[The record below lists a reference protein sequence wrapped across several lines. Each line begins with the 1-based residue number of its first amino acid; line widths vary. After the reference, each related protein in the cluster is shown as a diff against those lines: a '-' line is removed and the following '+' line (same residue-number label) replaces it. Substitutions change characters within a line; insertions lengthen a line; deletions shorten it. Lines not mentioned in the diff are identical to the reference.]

1 MKYYFYKKEKK
12 EIKPVEEE
20 ALNLEAKEKIEQLLK
35 EPEKH
40 NIPSWILRCDHVAL
54 FQSKGNLK
62 KANALYIVDKECVY
76 DMSNSLNDLSS
87 KEWLPETVTVFAQ
100 KGLGA
105 GSSEAKIERQ
115 HPAPYSFQDVARH
128 IRFFTKEGE
137 YVLDPFVGVGSTL
150 KAACV
155 ENRKGLGIELNPK
168 YAELA
173 KLRIETELPL
183 LMEYK
188 DQQKVECGDSLTVL
202 KTIEDDTFDF
212 VMTSPPYW
220 NILDTVDSKAKQREK
235 EELDTKYSDS
245 ENDLANI
252 PDYHDFLIKLSDV
265 FIECARTLKDG
276 KYLAIVVSDF
286 RKSDKYYMFHS
297 DLASMLEER
306 SSLVLKGI
314 KILYQ
319 RHKSIYPYGYPF
331 SFVPNVHHQYVLIL
345 RNEKGGKNGK
355 K

>member
-12 EIKPVEEE
+12 DIVPVVDEQV
-20 ALNLEAKEKIEQLLK
+20 NSEAKAKLEELLK
-35 EPEKH
+35 SPKEH
-40 NIPSWILRCDHVAL
+40 NIPSWILSCKEIAL
-54 FQSKGNLK
+54 FQSKGNLA
-62 KANALYIVDKECVY
+62 KANALYIADKECVY
-76 DMSNSLNDLSS
+76 DMGNTLNDLTS

-105 GSSEAKIERQ
+105 CSSEAQIEKL
-115 HPAPYSFQDVARH
+115 HPAPYSYQDVARH
-128 IRFFTKEGE
+128 IRFFTKEGD

-155 ENRKGLGIELNPK
+155 EGRRGLGIELNPK
-168 YAELA
+168 YAELS

-188 DQQKVECGDSLTVL
+188 NQQETICGDSLTVL
-202 KTIEDDTFDF
+202 KTLQDDTFDF

-220 NILDTVDSKAKQREK
+220 NILDTVDSKAKQRE
-235 EELDTKYSDS
+235 EAELDTKYSES

-252 PDYHDFLIKLSDV
+252 SDYNTFLGKLTDV
-265 FIECARTLKDG
+265 FIECGRVLKNG
-276 KYLAIVVSDF
+276 KYIAIVVSDF
-286 RKSDKYYMFHS
+286 RKSEKYYMFHS
-297 DLASMLEER
+297 DLAAMLEER
-306 SSLVLKGI
+306 SSFVLKGI

-331 SFVPNVHHQYVLIL
+331 SFVPNVHHQYILIL
-345 RNEKGGKNGK
+345 RNEKNGK

>member
-12 EIKPVEEE
+12 EIGPVED
-20 ALNLEAKEKIEQLLK
+20 ANLNAEAKAKLEELLK
-35 EPEKH
+35 EPANN
-40 NIPSWILRCDHVAL
+40 NIPSWILSCKEVAL
-54 FQSKGNLK
+54 FQSKGSLQ
-62 KANALYIVDKECVY
+62 KAGALYIVDKECVY
-76 DMSNSLNDLSS
+76 DMSNTLNDLPS

-105 GSSEAKIERQ
+105 GSSEAKIEKQ
-115 HPAPYSFQDVARH
+115 HPAPYSYQDVARH
-128 IRFFTKEGE
+128 IRFFTKEGD

-155 ENRKGLGIELNPK
+155 ENRRGLGIELNPK
-168 YAELA
+168 YAELSQ
-173 KLRIETELPL
+173 LRIENELPI

-188 DQQKVECGDSLTVL
+188 DKQETICGDSLEVL
-202 KTIEDDTFDF
+202 KTIDADTFDF
-212 VMTSPPYW
+212 VITSPPYW
-220 NILDTVDSKAKQREK
+220 NILDTVDNKAKQRE
-235 EELDTKYSDS
+235 EAELDTKYSES

-252 PDYHDFLIKLSDV
+252 PDYKTFLIKLTDV
-265 FIECARTLKDG
+265 FIECARVLKNG
-276 KYLAIVVSDF
+276 KYIAIVVSDF
-286 RKSDKYYMFHS
+286 RKSEKYYMFHS
-297 DLASMLEER
+297 DLAAMLEER
-306 SSLVLKGI
+306 SSFVLKGI

-345 RNEKGGKNGK
+345 RNEKNGK

>member
-12 EIKPVEEE
+12 EIVPVEDE
-20 ALNLEAKEKIEQLLK
+20 AVNSEAKARVKELLK
-35 EPEKH
+35 SPKEH
-40 NIPSWILRCDHVAL
+40 NIPSWILSCKDVAL
-54 FQSKGNLK
+54 FQSKGNLD
-62 KANALYIVDKECVY
+62 KANARYLVEKECVY
-76 DMSNSLNDLSS
+76 DMGNTLNDLPS

-105 GSSEAKIERQ
+105 GSSEAQIEKQ
-115 HPAPYSFQDVARH
+115 HPAPYSYQDVARH
-128 IRFFTKEGE
+128 IRFFTKEGDF
-137 YVLDPFVGVGSTL
+137 VLDPFVGVGSTL

-155 ENRKGLGIELNPK
+155 EGRRGLGIELNPK
-168 YAELA
+168 YAELSQ
-173 KLRIETELPL
+173 LRIETELPL

-188 DQQKVECGDSLTVL
+188 DKQETICGDSSTVL
-202 KTIEDDTFDF
+202 RTLPDNTFDF

-220 NILDTVDSKAKQREK
+220 NILDTVDNKAKQRE
-235 EELDTKYSDS
+235 EAELDTKYSES

-252 PDYHDFLIKLSDV
+252 PDYKTFLIKLTDV
-265 FIECARTLKDG
+265 FIECARVLKNG
-276 KYLAIVVSDF
+276 KYIAIVVSDF
-286 RKSDKYYMFHS
+286 RKSEKYYMFHS
-297 DLASMLEER
+297 DLAAMLEER
-306 SSLVLKGI
+306 SSFVLKGI

-345 RNEKGGKNGK
+345 RNEKNGK